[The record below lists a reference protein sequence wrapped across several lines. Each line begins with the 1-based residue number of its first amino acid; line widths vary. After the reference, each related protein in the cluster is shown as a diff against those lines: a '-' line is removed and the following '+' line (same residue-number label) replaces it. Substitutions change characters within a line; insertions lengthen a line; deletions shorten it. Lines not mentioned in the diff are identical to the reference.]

1 LDPLLNP
8 DDYYDTSPL
17 LFWAIISVAAR
28 RYDSEPT
35 LISSLAPPFMKMLWT
50 QISILPHKA
59 CLVKA
64 ILLICTWPF
73 PTSSMWT
80 DPSFTLLSIAKAAA
94 MQLGLHRPEVAQDF
108 NRQKTQL
115 SIKDI
120 QESTKTWAGCYIA
133 AQRQAQTASCCP
145 DF

>member
-1 LDPLLNP
+1 
-8 DDYYDTSPL
+8 
-17 LFWAIISVAAR
+17 
-28 RYDSEPT
+28 
-35 LISSLAPPFMKMLWT
+35 
-50 QISILPHKA
+50 
-59 CLVKA
+59 
-64 ILLICTWPF
+64 
-73 PTSSMWT
+73 MWT

-120 QESTKTWAGCYIA
+120 QESTKIWAGCYIA
-133 AQRQAQTASCCP
+133 AQRQVQIASCCT